1 MGWTDSCTTMESIIL
16 TIRAICWEGASI
28 GVDICA
34 IGDIMKGSAR
44 ISLKTVLKN
53 VMMGLNQYVVPEC
66 MALCVQYVRNITEG
80 QTSIGSSSY
89 QARGSLPT
97 EVPYYYYPL
106 LRSLYDLPPTLQV
119 PHRCSQS

>member
-16 TIRAICWEGASI
+16 TILAICCDGASI

-53 VMMGLNQYVVPEC
+53 VMISLNQYVVPEC
-66 MALCVQYVRNITEG
+66 MALCVQYARNITEG
-80 QTSIGSSSY
+80 QTSIGSSSCLH
-89 QARGSLPT
+89 RGSLPT
-97 EVPYYYYPL
+97 EVPCYPF
-106 LRSLYDLPPTLQV
+106 SQV
-119 PHRCSQS
+119 LI